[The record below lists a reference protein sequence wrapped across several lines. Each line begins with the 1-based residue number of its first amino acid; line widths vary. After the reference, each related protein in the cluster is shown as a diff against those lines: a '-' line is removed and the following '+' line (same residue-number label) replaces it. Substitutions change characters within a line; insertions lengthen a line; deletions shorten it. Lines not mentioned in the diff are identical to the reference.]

1 MMELRNLPYLHELEN
16 RAGVNGRSE
25 TVPRVPT
32 YYLRIRLQV
41 AEVSNKT
48 TNENNYKKIH
58 SFVLCNEAFS
68 GQHNIPN
75 NYIIC
80 STNSMIA

>member
-1 MMELRNLPYLHELEN
+1 MEGQRLYLE
-16 RAGVNGRSE
+16 
-25 TVPRVPT
+25 
-32 YYLRIRLQV
+32 YLRTTYVFGCRWLKSAI
-41 AEVSNKT
+41 KT
-48 TNENNYKKIH
+48 TTENNYKKIH
-58 SFVLCNEAFS
+58 TFVLCNEAFS

>member
-16 RAGVNGRSE
+16 RAGVNGRSVN
-25 TVPRVPT
+25 VPRAPTYT

-48 TNENNYKKIH
+48 TNENNYKKNTY
-58 SFVLCNEAFS
+58 FRVM
-68 GQHNIPN
+68 Q
-75 NYIIC
+75 
-80 STNSMIA
+80 